1 MTQEASKDHS
11 VRWVRPARGT
21 ERRLRTR
28 MSPPPYRTT
37 EGIVLLDRRSY
48 IDRRSSWI
56 RDFSI
61 EPGEPESN

>member
-1 MTQEASKDHS
+1 
-11 VRWVRPARGT
+11 
-21 ERRLRTR
+21 
-28 MSPPPYRTT
+28 MSPPPYRTA